1 MDNSRQAVRIGV
13 IAGIISAALPSV
25 PTIYA
30 NRHNPEYMRVVF
42 IMALLAGGVIL
53 WLFSEE

>member
-1 MDNSRQAVRIGV
+1 MDNSRLAVKIGV

-30 NRHNPEYMRVVF
+30 NRHNPEYIRVVV
-42 IMALLAGGVIL
+42 IMTLVAGGVIL
-53 WLFSEE
+53 WLWSED